1 MGMQGSLSTMTVA
14 DLLRWA
20 SHGRKSGLL
29 EVEHGKTAKRVELR
43 DGEIVSCSSDDPLSL
58 LGQYLL
64 GRGRITEDTLRS
76 ALRGQELTG
85 ASLGQVFV
93 EMGVMS
99 KVEVD
104 RFVAEKAEE
113 SLLGL
118 FDVRDGVFRF
128 EEATAADP
136 TMMRVEIKAQDLL
149 ARGESLRAEMDR
161 IRAILKT
168 GTVLSRSSR
177 APAAESLEALER
189 RIYEAVDGRRTI
201 AEVLLHARTSEFVAM
216 KVLHHLYRRGALK
229 IRDEQAVTVIGASPE
244 SAVRLARQL
253 VAGGDYEGALDALES
268 AQRSHREDE
277 TLRRMISKVE
287 AVFVETCYRREVPP
301 DRVPTLLGARDRLLQ
316 EDLSPAEFFLISTI
330 ENGALDVKSITWIA
344 PMREVEVLRMIKR
357 LLARGVIE
365 LREVAADSP
374 PADETATSSSEAIN

>member
-1 MGMQGSLSTMTVA
+1 MQGSLSTMTFA

-20 SHGRKSGLL
+20 SGGRKGGLL
-29 EVEHGKTAKRVELR
+29 EIEHGRTVKRVELR
-43 DGEIVSCSSDDPLSL
+43 NGEIVSCSSDDPSSL

-64 GRGRITEDTLRS
+64 SRGRISEDTLRS

-93 EMGVMS
+93 EMSVMH
-99 KVEVD
+99 KAEVD

-118 FDVRDGVFRF
+118 FDLHDGLFRF
-128 EEATAADP
+128 EETTAGDP
-136 TMMRVEIKAQDLL
+136 TMMRVELKTDDLL
-149 ARGESLRAEMDR
+149 ARGESLREELGR
-161 IRAILKT
+161 IRSVLKS
-168 GTVLSRSSR
+168 GTVLCRSNR
-177 APAAESLEALER
+177 APAAETLEALER
-189 RIYEAVDGRRTI
+189 RIYDAVDGKRTI

-216 KVLHHLYRRGALK
+216 KVLHHLYLRGALR
-229 IRDEQAVTVIGASPE
+229 IVDEHEVTPVGASPE
-244 SAVRLARQL
+244 SATRLARQL
-253 VAGGDYEGALDALES
+253 VARGDYEAALDALES
-268 AQRSHREDE
+268 AHRVHRADE

-287 AVFVETCYRREVPP
+287 AVFVETCYRGEVPP
-301 DRVPTLLGARDRLLQ
+301 NKVPALLGTRERLLH

-365 LREVAADSP
+365 LREASRTDPAAP
-374 PADETATSSSEAIN
+374 EAAATTSDTVN